1 MPEFRQNFA
10 TKEWVIIA
18 TERAR
23 RPDTFRHSQR
33 ERKNPPPFDPQCPFC
48 PGNEDKTPAAVFQI
62 NDDGGWAL
70 RAVPNKYAA
79 LAEDLGTQRTHE
91 GLFLRAGG
99 YGIAEVIIETP
110 AHDQNPATMGR
121 ESIRNVV
128 LAYRNRYTD
137 ISLHEKVELITVF
150 RNHGSRAGTSL
161 EHPHS
166 QVIATPITPPHV
178 RDQIYQARISYD
190 TFGSCIYC
198 DMLAEEIRQQER
210 IIMENDN
217 FVAYCPFASRSPFE
231 ARIIPKLHRGSFG
244 NINDEEVNA
253 FSHILQEVLKKIY
266 TGLGDPDYNFII
278 RSAPVQDSNVKH
290 YHWYTVIVPRLTTPA
305 GFEMGTGIYINVSY
319 PEQCAR
325 FLRELS
331 T

>member
-18 TERAR
+18 TERAM
-23 RPDTFRHSQR
+23 RPDTFRHSKR
-33 ERKNPPPFDPQCPFC
+33 ERRNPPPFDPQCPFC
-48 PGNEDKTPAAVFQI
+48 PGNEDMTPPAVFQI
-62 NDDGGWAL
+62 NNNGGWVL
-70 RAVPNKYAA
+70 RVVPNKFAP
-79 LAEDLGTQRTHE
+79 LREDLDTWRSHVGR
-91 GLFLRAGG
+91 FLLAGG

-110 AHDQNPATMGR
+110 DHSQTPATM
-121 ESIRNVV
+121 SKDFMRNVV
-128 LAYRNRYTD
+128 MAYRNRYTS
-137 ISLHEKVELITVF
+137 ISRQQKVELISVF

-166 QVIATPITPPHV
+166 QIIATPITPPHV
-178 RDQIYQARISYD
+178 REQIYQARISYD

-198 DMLAEEIRQQER
+198 DMLAEEVSQKER
-210 IIMENDN
+210 IIMENDH

-231 ARIIPKLHRGSFG
+231 TRIIPKLHRSSFG
-244 NINDEEVNA
+244 TINDEEVIA
-253 FSHILQEVLKKIY
+253 FSHILQEILKKIY
-266 TGLGDPDYNFII
+266 IGLGDPDYNFII
-278 RSAPVQDSNVKH
+278 RSASVQDSGVKH

-319 PEQCAR
+319 PEQCAQ
-325 FLRELS
+325 FLREVA